1 MSAAFPITLAPRI
14 LLRPREVF
22 ARIAANQPGAGAV
35 FFQYALWL
43 GLAPPLSAFVGARMF
58 GWLAGAEPLTV
69 SSALMLQVSIA
80 YYILLLCGFVFAGL
94 FLRWMLPTYSDS
106 DGVAA
111 AGDSDSG
118 SDNTVTNKT
127 ANTTGVCFALVAAAG
142 TPLMA
147 GGVAHL
153 YPSLAFNMAV
163 FIPAFLWSVFLFY
176 RGVPVALNTG
186 AERGMLLT
194 CSMVGALLVMVAG
207 FLGIITLLWVNGF
220 GPPLGI

>member
-1 MSAAFPITLAPRI
+1 MATAFPLSLAPRV
-14 LLRPREVF
+14 LLRPQEVF
-22 ARIAANQPGAGAV
+22 TRIADGRPGAAQV
-35 FFQYALWL
+35 LFQYALWL
-43 GLAPPLSAFVGARMF
+43 GLAPPVSAFFGARMF
-58 GWLAGAEPLTV
+58 GWLAGAEPLAV
-69 SSALMLQVSIA
+69 SAALMWRVSVA
-80 YYILLLCGFVFAGL
+80 YYFLLLCGFVFAGL
-94 FLRWMLPTYSDS
+94 FLRWMLPTYRDA
-106 DGVAA
+106 DAG
-111 AGDSDSG
+111 AGD
-118 SDNTVTNKT
+118 NARNRR
-127 ANTTGVCFALVAAAG
+127 AETGTCFAIVAAAG

-186 AERGMLLT
+186 PERGMLLT

-207 FLGIITLLWVNGF
+207 LLGIITLLWVNGF

>member
-1 MSAAFPITLAPRI
+1 MSASFPLTLAPRV
-14 LLRPREVF
+14 LFRPRDVF
-22 ARIAANQPGAGAV
+22 ARIAAGEMSAAAV

-43 GLAPPLSAFVGARMF
+43 GLAPPVSAFFGARMF
-58 GWLAGAEPLTV
+58 GWLAGAEPLAV
-69 SSALMLQVSIA
+69 PAALMWKVSVA
-80 YYILLLCGFVFAGL
+80 YYGLLLCGFVFAGL
-94 FLRWMLPTYSDS
+94 FLRWMLPTYSDG
-106 DGVAA
+106 DGVG
-111 AGDSDSG
+111 GD
-118 SDNTVTNKT
+118 
-127 ANTTGVCFALVAAAG
+127 TTGACFALVAAAG

-176 RGVPVALNTG
+176 RGAPAALHTG

-194 CSMVGALLVMVAG
+194 CCMVGALLVMVAG

>member
-1 MSAAFPITLAPRI
+1 MAD
-14 LLRPREVF
+14 RPR
-22 ARIAANQPGAGAV
+22 AV
-35 FFQYALWL
+35 FWQYALWL
-43 GLAPPLSAFVGARMF
+43 GLAPPVCAFFGARMF

-69 SSALMLQVSIA
+69 ASALLWKVSVA

-106 DGVAA
+106 GDG
-111 AGDSDSG
+111 DTD
-118 SDNTVTNKT
+118 SDNTVANKNTVNKT
-127 ANTTGVCFALVAAAG
+127 GPCFALVAAAG

-153 YPSLAFNMAV
+153 YPSLAFNMTV
-163 FIPAFLWSVFLFY
+163 FIPAFLWSVVLFY
-176 RGVPVALNTG
+176 RGIMTALNTG

-207 FLGIITLLWVNGF
+207 FLGVITLLWVNGF

>member
-1 MSAAFPITLAPRI
+1 MNASFPLTLAPRV
-14 LLRPREVF
+14 LFRPRDVF
-22 ARIAANQPGAGAV
+22 ARIAARQPSAGAV
-35 FFQYALWL
+35 VFQYALWL
-43 GLAPPLSAFVGARMF
+43 GLAPPVSAFFGARMF
-58 GWLAGAEPLTV
+58 GWLAGAEPLAV
-69 SSALMLQVSIA
+69 PAALMWKVSVA
-80 YYILLLCGFVFAGL
+80 YYGLLLCGFVFAGL
-94 FLRWMLPTYSDS
+94 FLRWMLPTYR
-106 DGVAA
+106 DG
-111 AGDSDSG
+111 GDGAEHS
-118 SDNTVTNKT
+118 
-127 ANTTGVCFALVAAAG
+127 TGNARSTGACFALVAAAG

-176 RGVPVALNTG
+176 RGAPAALHTG

>member
-1 MSAAFPITLAPRI
+1 MTSFPLSLAPWV

-22 ARIAANQPGAGAV
+22 ARIAAGRPSAAAV
-35 FFQYALWL
+35 FWQYALWL
-43 GLAPPLSAFVGARMF
+43 GLAPPVCAFFGARWF

-69 SSALMLQVSIA
+69 SSAVMAQVSVA
-80 YYILLLCGFVFAGL
+80 YYLLLLCGFVFAGL

-106 DGVAA
+106 DGVA
-111 AGDSDSG
+111 GDGDG
-118 SDNTVTNKT
+118 DTTVTNKT
-127 ANTTGVCFALVAAAG
+127 VTTGPCFALVATAG

-153 YPSLAFNMAV
+153 YPSLAFNMLV
-163 FIPAFLWSVFLFY
+163 FIPAFLWSVFLFH
-176 RGVPVALNTG
+176 RGAPVAFG
-186 AERGMLLT
+186 VGPERGMLLT

-207 FLGIITLLWVNGF
+207 LLGVITLLWVNGF